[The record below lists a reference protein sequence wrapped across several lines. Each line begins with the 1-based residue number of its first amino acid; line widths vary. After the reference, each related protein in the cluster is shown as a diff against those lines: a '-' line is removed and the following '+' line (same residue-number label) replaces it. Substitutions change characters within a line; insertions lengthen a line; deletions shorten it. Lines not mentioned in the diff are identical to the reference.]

1 MTVEEI
7 ISTIL
12 LFLGVL
18 LGPAVF
24 FAAVVGYGAKKA
36 LSLIAEYRQRRYLRS
51 LPCGACRYFANN
63 EFLPCAINPLCVLTN
78 EAHHCNDFTPDSC
91 TNPANDYRSYLRTL
105 LSPKLKLKSPRKLLK
120 NDRSIT

>member
-1 MTVEEI
+1 MLAEEI
-7 ISTIL
+7 VSTAL
-12 LFLGVL
+12 LLLGVV
-18 LGPAVF
+18 LGPAIF
-24 FAAVVGYGAKKA
+24 LCTVVGYGVSRVRSR
-36 LSLIAEYRQRRYLRS
+36 LAEYREQRYLRS

>member
-24 FAAVVGYGAKKA
+24 FVAVVGYGAKKA

-51 LPCGACRYFANN
+51 LPCSKCLYFANS
-63 EFLPCAINPLCVLTN
+63 EYLQCAVNPLQVLTD
-78 EAHHCNDFTPDSC
+78 EAQSCHHFELDISQHSHNSDLRKFCNKKFRNKRPSRRAC
-91 TNPANDYRSYLRTL
+91 
-105 LSPKLKLKSPRKLLK
+105 K
-120 NDRSIT
+120 